1 MNTLITVWCIV
12 VILSVVIS
20 VFLDAIDVVDGN
32 TSGFIVLCIAIPP
45 VLIVAVIMYIIIQF
59 HKLCTKHKDK
69 IRKFLKLNKT

>member
-1 MNTLITVWCIV
+1 MNTFITVWSIV

-32 TSGFIVLCIAIPP
+32 ISGFIVLCIAMPP
-45 VLIVAVIMYIIIQF
+45 ILIVAVIMYIIIQF

-69 IRKFLKLNKT
+69 IKKILRIKN